1 LYIFDFKIYLEDGGD
16 EMTNLKYSFGEGAR
30 EAEEA
35 LHAYFRGNNDQ
46 LNEVIARRRARKA
59 GLFDLC
65 NSEDNLIEE

>member
-1 LYIFDFKIYLEDGGD
+1 
-16 EMTNLKYSFGEGAR
+16 MTNLKYSFGEGAR